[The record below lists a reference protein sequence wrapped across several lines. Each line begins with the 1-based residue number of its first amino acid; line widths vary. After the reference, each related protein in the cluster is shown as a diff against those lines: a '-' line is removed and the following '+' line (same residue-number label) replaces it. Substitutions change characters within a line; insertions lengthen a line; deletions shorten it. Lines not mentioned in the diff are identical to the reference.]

1 MHVPAISWVH
11 PQGGFLGLSLLNGVL
26 RILTLGVYH
35 FWGKTEVRQR
45 IWSAVRVDGEPLDYR
60 GTGGELFR
68 GFLIVFFLILL
79 PLVVASFA
87 SSLLF
92 AAEQP
97 RARALQSR
105 VLGRRVPPVGHRHS
119 SRAPLPAL
127 AHALA
132 RHPRRAIWA
141 LVALCLAL
149 SVDHAADTHHARLD
163 RALAHRAAAEGA
175 VRRYALRRQGIHLQ
189 RPRRTALQALLAGVV
204 LGHRPLHRHARRH
217 LPSSSAS
224 TCRAACPDRRGS
236 RPRRGR

>member
-11 PQGGFLGLSLLNGVL
+11 PAGRLPGLEPPQWRPAHSHPRRLPFLG
-26 RILTLGVYH
+26 
-35 FWGKTEVRQR
+35 Q
-45 IWSAVRVDGEPLDYR
+45 DGGAPAHLV
-60 GTGGELFR
+60 GGAHRRRAARLPGHGRRAFPR
-68 GFLIVFFLILL
+68 LPHRLL
-79 PLVVASFA
+79 PDPAAAGRCQLRLV
-87 SSLLF
+87 
-92 AAEQP
+92 AAVCGQQP

-105 VLGRRVPPVGHRHS
+105 VLGRCVPSVRDRHP

-132 RHPRRAIWA
+132 RHPRRTVRA
-141 LVALCLAL
+141 LVALRLAL

-175 VRRYALRRQGIHLQ
+175 VRRYALRRQGFHLQ
-189 RPRRTALQALLAGVV
+189 RARRTPLQALLAGVV

-217 LPSSSAS
+217 LRSSSAS

-236 RPRRGR
+236 PARRGR